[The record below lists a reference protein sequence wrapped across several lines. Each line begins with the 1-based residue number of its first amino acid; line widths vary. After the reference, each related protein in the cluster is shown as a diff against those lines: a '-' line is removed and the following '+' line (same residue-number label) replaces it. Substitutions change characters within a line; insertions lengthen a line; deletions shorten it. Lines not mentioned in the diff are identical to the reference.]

1 MLLTRVVGL
10 PEGKERRHMSKAD
23 NSKSLQ
29 PDTRCIHAG
38 DTVDPQTG
46 AVMPAIYPSSTFK
59 QEAFGVWG
67 DYAYSRNSNPT
78 RAALERCV
86 AELENG
92 VAAFAFASGMA
103 ATAAVAELLPAGSH
117 VVASRGMYGGSFRL
131 FNRIKPVSQG
141 IKTDFVD
148 CSDLAAV
155 EAAITPDTKLLWL
168 ESPTNPALQI
178 VDIKALAELGHK
190 HGLTVAVDNTF
201 STPLGQ
207 RPIEL
212 GADIVMHSCTKWM
225 GGHSDTLGGMLVVGS
240 EELAKEMGL
249 ISSATGGVMSPFE
262 SYLLLRGIKTLSVR
276 LEKHQANC
284 FAIARF
290 LEKHPKIAEV
300 RYPGLESHPQ
310 HELAKQQMDHFG
322 AVVTILL
329 DGDQKAVETMFN
341 RLQLFVIA
349 EGLGGVE
356 SMIGHPP
363 TMSHNSLLPEEREF
377 LGIPDNMIRL
387 SPGIEN
393 ADDLIADLE
402 QALA

>member
-1 MLLTRVVGL
+1 
-10 PEGKERRHMSKAD
+10 
-23 NSKSLQ
+23 
-29 PDTRCIHAG
+29 
-38 DTVDPQTG
+38 
-46 AVMPAIYPSSTFK
+46 
-59 QEAFGVWG
+59 
-67 DYAYSRNSNPT
+67 
-78 RAALERCV
+78 
-86 AELENG
+86 
-92 VAAFAFASGMA
+92 MA
-103 ATAAVAELLPAGSH
+103 ATSAVAELLPAGSH

-131 FNRIKPVSQG
+131 FNRIKPVSQN

-155 EAAITPDTKLLWL
+155 EAAITSDTRLLWL

-178 VDIKALAELGHK
+178 VDIAALAELGHK
-190 HGLTVAVDNTF
+190 HDLLVAVDNTF

-207 RPIEL
+207 QPLSL

-225 GGHSDTLGGMLVVGS
+225 GGHSDTLGGMLVVKDAK
-240 EELAKEMGL
+240 LADDVQL
-249 ISSATGGVMSPFE
+249 ISSATGAVMSPFE
-262 SYLLLRGIKTLSVR
+262 SYLLLRGIKTLALR
-276 LEKHQANC
+276 LAKHEENC

-290 LEKHPKIAEV
+290 LEQHPKVQEV
-300 RYPGLESHPQ
+300 RYPGLQSHPQ
-310 HELAKQQMDHFG
+310 HELAKRQMNNFG

-329 DGDQKAVETMFN
+329 DGDEAAVESLFN
-341 RLQLFVIA
+341 KLQLFIIA

-377 LGIPDNMIRL
+377 LGIPDSMIRL

-393 ADDLIADLE
+393 AADLIADLE

>member
-1 MLLTRVVGL
+1 MSADDKNKIH
-10 PEGKERRHMSKAD
+10 PET
-23 NSKSLQ
+23 Q
-29 PDTRCIHAG
+29 CIHAG
-38 DTVDPQTG
+38 DTVDPLTG
-46 AVMPAIYPSSTFK
+46 AVMPPIYPSSTFK
-59 QEAFGVWG
+59 QDAFGVWG

-78 RAALERCV
+78 RAALERTV
-86 AELENG
+86 AELEDG
-92 VAAFAFASGMA
+92 VDAFAFASGMA

-131 FNRIKPVSQG
+131 FNRIKPESQN
-141 IKTDFVD
+141 ITTDFVD

-178 VDIKALAELGHK
+178 VDIEALAAIGKK
-190 HGLTVAVDNTF
+190 HGLLVAVDNTF

-207 RPIEL
+207 QPLKL

-225 GGHSDTLGGMLVVGS
+225 GGHSDTLGGMIVVGD
-240 EELAKEMGL
+240 EKLAGDMQL

-262 SYLLLRGIKTLSVR
+262 SYLLLRGIKTLAIR
-276 LEKHQANC
+276 LQKHQENC
-284 FAIARF
+284 FAIAEF
-290 LEKHPKIAEV
+290 LEKHPKIQEV
-300 RYPGLESHPQ
+300 RYPGLASHPQ
-310 HELAKQQMDHFG
+310 HELAKKQMSHFG

-329 DGDQKAVETMFN
+329 DGDQAAVESLFN
-341 RLQLFVIA
+341 KLNIFVIA

-393 ADDLIADLE
+393 AGDLIADLE

>member
-1 MLLTRVVGL
+1 
-10 PEGKERRHMSKAD
+10 MSDKNKKLHAET
-23 NSKSLQ
+23 Q
-29 PDTRCIHAG
+29 CIHAG
-38 DTVDPQTG
+38 DTIDPLTG

-67 DYAYSRNSNPT
+67 DYAYSRNANPT

-86 AELENG
+86 ADLEG
-92 VAAFAFASGMA
+92 GERAFAFASGMA
-103 ATAAVAELLPAGSH
+103 ATSAVAELLPAGSH

-131 FNRIKPVSQG
+131 FNRIKPVSQN

-155 EAAITPDTKLLWL
+155 EAAITSDTRLLWL

-178 VDIKALAELGHK
+178 VDIAALAELGHK
-190 HGLTVAVDNTF
+190 HDLLVAVDNTF

-207 RPIEL
+207 QPLSL

-225 GGHSDTLGGMLVVGS
+225 GGHSDTLGGMLVVKDAK
-240 EELAKEMGL
+240 LADDVQL
-249 ISSATGGVMSPFE
+249 ISSATGAVMSPFE
-262 SYLLLRGIKTLSVR
+262 SYLLLRGIKTLALR
-276 LEKHQANC
+276 LAKHEENC

-290 LEKHPKIAEV
+290 LEQHPKVQEV
-300 RYPGLESHPQ
+300 RYPGLQSHPQ
-310 HELAKQQMDHFG
+310 HELAKRQMNNFG

-329 DGDQKAVETMFN
+329 DGDEAAVESLFN
-341 RLQLFVIA
+341 KLQLFIIA

-377 LGIPDNMIRL
+377 LGIPDSMIRL

-393 ADDLIADLE
+393 AADLIADLE